1 MVFQGHKLFALLPS
15 LYFTI
20 KKKNNNEKKNHTHTQ
35 KNTHLFFHFPVF
47 ISDQKIES
55 LSTDAI
61 KESKSLV

>member
-20 KKKNNNEKKNHTHTQ
+20 KKNNKKKKHTQ